1 MRFSVVGRGKIKK
14 MIKVLY
20 NFLRTSERGFIEP
33 PRDPAI
39 YENVHILTVF
49 LFFFSFVIVVML
61 KFLGGNIYTFKKK
74 LKRRSRKQEQEIVLL

>member
-1 MRFSVVGRGKIKK
+1 

-20 NFLRTSERGFIEP
+20 NFLRASERGFIEP

-61 KFLGGNIYTFKKK
+61 KFLGGNIYTFKKAEETEQKTRTRNCAFVGEKK
-74 LKRRSRKQEQEIVLL
+74 LCR